1 VGNDAVNSGAMMKN
15 TPAAIGCL
23 LLLFFPVS
31 PTMRAQSSPAV
42 IQAPGC
48 VTETF
53 VAPHLGGSKVK
64 FSVILPRDYAV
75 GERRFPVLY
84 LLHGFGGH
92 YSDWCTHS
100 HIVEYAKR
108 YEEIIVMPEGANSW
122 YVNNYTNPKMQ
133 WEDYIIEDLIP
144 YVDAHYRTVASRP
157 GRTIAGL
164 SMGGYGALFLGLR
177 HHDTFAAVASL
188 SGVVASANLPRWD
201 EPLVETEANNK
212 AYDGIRKALA
222 EDFGPQDN
230 PARNGE
236 DPFLLVRQ
244 LTQAQCPDLY
254 ISVGAQDNLAKENLE
269 FVQLLHSLKI
279 IYGFTEV
286 PGKHEWPVWDSQI
299 KTVLLLQSREI
310 GSQPASKK

>member
-1 VGNDAVNSGAMMKN
+1 MRSIPTAIGSLLLVLCTASHTTHAQNSS
-15 TPAAIGCL
+15 AAI
-23 LLLFFPVS
+23 S
-31 PTMRAQSSPAV
+31 PS
-42 IQAPGC
+42 GC
-48 VTETF
+48 VTRGFT
-53 VAPHLGGSKVK
+53 AAHLNGAEVK
-64 FSVILPRDYAV
+64 FNVILPHDYAT
-75 GERRFPVLY
+75 GDRRFPVLY

-92 YSDWCTHS
+92 YSDWCTYS
-100 HIVEYAKR
+100 HIVEYAKP

-122 YVNNYTNPKMQ
+122 YVNNYANPKMQ

-157 GRTIAGL
+157 GRAIAGL
-164 SMGGYGALFLGLR
+164 SMGGYGALFLGLK

-212 AYDGIRKALA
+212 AYDRIRNALA

-244 LTQAQCPDLY
+244 LTQARCPDLY

-269 FVQLLHSLKI
+269 FAQLLHSLKI

-286 PGKHEWPVWDSQI
+286 PGKHEWPVWDSQV